1 MNKKFSLLVL
11 ISALCLVGCKTDTVN
26 SFSFEKDEVTVEA
39 TKYAQ
44 LVLNVKPSNSEAWIE
59 WSSSNENVVVLAG
72 GSSSTFVRSVMGV
85 NAGTA
90 VITAKVRGDVSKSA
104 QCTIKVYNVAATD
117 IKFSCSKS
125 DSTYI
130 SGDAIKMTAGKTM
143 ELKATVL
150 PDNASFK
157 TVTWSSS
164 NDSVASINERGIIN
178 ANKVGTAVITA
189 TDYLGQVKKSINLT
203 VEAIPVQSVFIMEN
217 PDFQKLEG
225 ETKYSIT
232 NTYAVLPT
240 IATNRKVTVTSSDL
254 KVVKVLSPDTILTVA
269 PGEATITITTEDG
282 GKTGSFNLKVI
293 ETALRGFKIAV
304 DTIWM
309 NVGEKYDIPCVFTPA
324 NATNKD
330 VTGTSD
336 APAVVEVIDANTIK
350 AVAAGKATVELTC
363 GTYKDSVVVVVK
375 KAVESIACTEDTKT
389 IKVGEEY
396 EIAYTILPADATN
409 KNVKVTIAD
418 DSILQLVSGTKV
430 KALSEGKTTVTLTTE
445 DGNKSDKIII
455 KVEPAE

>member
-1 MNKKFSLLVL
+1 M
-11 ISALCLVGCKTDTVN
+11 
-26 SFSFEKDEVTVEA
+26 
-39 TKYAQ
+39 
-44 LVLNVKPSNSEAWIE
+44 
-59 WSSSNENVVVLAG
+59 
-72 GSSSTFVRSVMGV
+72 
-85 NAGTA
+85 
-90 VITAKVRGDVSKSA
+90 
-104 QCTIKVYNVAATD
+104 
-117 IKFSCSKS
+117 
-125 DSTYI
+125 
-130 SGDAIKMTAGKTM
+130 
-143 ELKATVL
+143 
-150 PDNASFK
+150 
-157 TVTWSSS
+157 
-164 NDSVASINERGIIN
+164 
-178 ANKVGTAVITA
+178 
-189 TDYLGQVKKSINLT
+189 
-203 VEAIPVQSVFIMEN
+203 
-217 PDFQKLEG
+217 
-225 ETKYSIT
+225 
-232 NTYAVLPT
+232 
-240 IATNRKVTVTSSDL
+240 
-254 KVVKVLSPDTILTVA
+254 TVA